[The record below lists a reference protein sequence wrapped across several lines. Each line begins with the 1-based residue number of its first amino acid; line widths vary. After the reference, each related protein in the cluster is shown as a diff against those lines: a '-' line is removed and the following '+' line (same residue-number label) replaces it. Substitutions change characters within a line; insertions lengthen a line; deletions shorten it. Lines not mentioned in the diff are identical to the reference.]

1 MRKLL
6 ILGLLLTS
14 FNALGKTFETPTF
27 LIQCQDCTIG
37 QLRDWFFNTIVL
49 NTSKKLGK
57 RTQRIYSEYRII
69 VHRPES
75 SRYDAF
81 KVIAP
86 VTRLMQGDIK
96 PETTTSHR
104 PLIQTVRPT
113 SRSSYL
119 PMQSKSIN
127 N

>member
-6 ILGLLLTS
+6 ILGLLLASLNT
-14 FNALGKTFETPTF
+14 LGKTLETPTY
-27 LIQCQDCTIG
+27 LIQCQDCTTD

-49 NTSKKLGK
+49 NTNESPEKEH
-57 RTQRIYSEYRII
+57 QNIYSQYRII

-96 PETTTSHR
+96 PETFNFSETS
-104 PLIQTVRPT
+104 
-113 SRSSYL
+113 
-119 PMQSKSIN
+119 
-127 N
+127 